1 MRGESVRIRANHRI
15 ANLPS
20 EMQQTRNFRHG
31 AASSSSSHN
40 SNHQSGA
47 IEQSSEFYNG
57 NEAVICHCREVCRI
71 ATSWTLSNPGRRFH
85 GCINYGSPKACNYF
99 MWYDPPMPQPTKSM
113 MVKFLKSLR
122 KAEEENNVMK
132 TEIWELKKEKRRM
145 QIEIETLKATRK
157 LLMGAVVCICILF
170 IAILLGSVKE
180 RNLELKML
188 N

>member
-1 MRGESVRIRANHRI
+1 
-15 ANLPS
+15 
-20 EMQQTRNFRHG
+20 
-31 AASSSSSHN
+31 
-40 SNHQSGA
+40 
-47 IEQSSEFYNG
+47 
-57 NEAVICHCREVCRI
+57 
-71 ATSWTLSNPGRRFH
+71 
-85 GCINYGSPKACNYF
+85 